1 MFARQ
6 SSKTSRP
13 ARGSTL
19 IVVLLISM
27 VLFLLGIAF
36 SSYIAMEYKLVGDT
50 EVSAEAFYL
59 ADAGARF
66 MQGAMGDSTN
76 PLFYNNTLSGAGSNL
91 FSTWSTAI
99 VKSFVPPLMP
109 HGYTGQFSVSKDTD
123 YPTNPKSNANLTI
136 NGKTYQYIYYL
147 ASTGKITRDIGTTT
161 ETLGN
166 RTIKFQVATVTQID
180 LDASAQ
186 NSSVVIDRTNI
197 IYRWKEAFR

>member
-1 MFARQ
+1 MFARP
-6 SSKTSRP
+6 SPKTPRP

-19 IVVLLISM
+19 IVVLLISI

-50 EVSAEAFYL
+50 EVSAETFYL
-59 ADAGARF
+59 ADAGARY

-76 PLFYNNTLSGAGSNL
+76 PLFYNNGTAGTNL
-91 FSTWSTAI
+91 FSAWSTAV
-99 VKSFVPPLMP
+99 VKTFVPPLIP
-109 HGYTGQFSVSKDTD
+109 HGYSGQFSVSKDPD
-123 YPTNPKSNANLTI
+123 FPTNPKSSANLTI

-147 ASTGKITRDIGTTT
+147 VSTGKVTRDIGTGT

-166 RTIKFQVATVTQID
+166 RTIKFQVATVDQVD
-180 LDASAQ
+180 KDASAQ
-186 NSSVVIDRTNI
+186 NSGSVDRTNI